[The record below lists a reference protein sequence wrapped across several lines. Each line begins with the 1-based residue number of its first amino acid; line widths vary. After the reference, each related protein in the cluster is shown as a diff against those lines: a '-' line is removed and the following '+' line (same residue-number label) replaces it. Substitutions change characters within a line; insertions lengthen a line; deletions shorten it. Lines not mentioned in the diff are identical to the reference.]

1 MDMYP
6 RTLNIH
12 FSRTWSVKHR
22 RSERGIIL
30 VMVIWVLA
38 FIGIALSA
46 FAFSMRTELDAA
58 RNFKEEAEATAL
70 AEAGIARALAD
81 LANAGT
87 AGAAAA
93 SIVPPYDSGNIP
105 LGRGTYRV
113 VVTDEASRISL
124 NGASAEV
131 LRRLLQNTGVGDAR
145 LLDTIVDAIL
155 DWQDPDNVP
164 RANGAEEEYYQSL
177 PQPYHP
183 KNGAFDSLEE
193 LLLVRGVTRDIL
205 DGNIVVHNRR
215 ADLLGRSPEE
225 RDLRPGEYLGIRPF
239 LTVSGAGQ
247 VSRNSASLDV
257 LLAIG
262 LPASEA
268 RAILDARRPSTA
280 AGQLS
285 GRIQGSSP
293 TGGSGRLRIESIGSP
308 AGSRISYRITAIVA
322 REGTQI
328 RPRSRVVSWREGS

>member
-1 MDMYP
+1 MSLHP

-12 FSRTWSVKHR
+12 SSRTWSAKHR
-22 RSERGIIL
+22 RSERGIVL
-30 VMVIWVLA
+30 VMVLWVLA
-38 FIGIALSA
+38 FVGIVLSA
-46 FAFSMRTELDAA
+46 FAFSMRTELEAA
-58 RNFKEEAEATAL
+58 RNFKEEAEASTL
-70 AEAGIARALAD
+70 AEAGIARTLAD

-87 AGAAAA
+87 TGGAAA

-113 VVTDEASRISL
+113 VVSDEASRISL

-177 PQPYHP
+177 PRPYHP

-205 DGNIVVHNRR
+205 HGNIAVPNRR
-215 ADLLGRSPEE
+215 ADLLGRTPEE

-239 LTVSGAGQ
+239 LTVSGPGQ
-247 VSRNSASLDV
+247 VNRNSASLDV
-257 LLAIG
+257 LLALG
-262 LPASEA
+262 VSAREA
-268 RAILDARRPSTA
+268 RAILDARQLGGVP
-280 AGQLS
+280 GVLS
-285 GRIQGSSP
+285 GAAQQAP
-293 TGGSGRLRIESIGSP
+293 TGRSGTFRIESIGSP
-308 AGSRISYRITAIVA
+308 GGSRISYRITAIVVK
-322 REGTQI
+322 EGNQI
-328 RPRSRVVSWREGS
+328 RPRSRVLSWREGS